1 MYKKIFIII
10 VGLVLFFP
18 GKLKSQSCLASAGS
32 DTSVCTGDGS
42 QYRVYLDG
50 SQSYVENGSVNYEW
64 TVLDD
69 GISISS
75 SQSDEVD
82 PYFKYLYIK
91 TVPIWLT
98 ENNNNGLL
106 GAAKAIVNPHYMS
119 KILSN

>member
-82 PYFKYLYIK
+82 PYFKYPDELEVDTDFRIE
-91 TVPIWLT
+91 LT
-98 ENNNNGLL
+98 
-106 GAAKAIVNPHYMS
+106 YSFM
-119 KILSN
+119 